1 LRTGWIEARLA
12 ANHNIE
18 MMGQRTGQMEFSTRE
33 DIEAPL
39 DRVFAQATDFD
50 QIERQAMRR
59 GAEVRRL
66 SGDHAAP
73 AAGMGWLASF
83 RFRGKTREAEVTL
96 AEYDPPNRMVY
107 QTVIGGLETRST
119 IDFVALSRS
128 RTRVGV
134 KIELLPRTLSAR
146 LMVQSMKLAKG
157 TIDKRFRV
165 KMAEYATHLEDRLK
179 REG

>member
-1 LRTGWIEARLA
+1 
-12 ANHNIE
+12 
-18 MMGQRTGQMEFSTRE
+18 MEFSTRE

-73 AAGMGWLASF
+73 AVGMGWLASF
-83 RFRGKTREAEVTL
+83 RFRGKAREAEVTL
-96 AEYDPPNRMVY
+96 VEYDPPNRMVY
-107 QTVIGGLETRST
+107 QTVIGGLEILST

-146 LMVQSMKLAKG
+146 LMVQSLKLAKG